1 MKGKNK
7 NEQNDDTGD
16 DLRGY
21 GGVCR
26 ERCGR
31 RQIDYVL
38 GKRSAERTK
47 NPSAYP
53 QTSDAKFP
61 ANLTVHVGGK
71 VALKR
76 ALPDD
81 PADHRGILSWLA
93 QPRKGYLRD
102 AGSYGYLVE
111 VKIPPEAVKEG
122 KATIRLES
130 NAGLAVYGPR
140 FGRYPLGPFVSK

>member
-31 RQIDYVL
+31 RQIDYVV

-53 QTSDAKFP
+53 QTSDEKFP
-61 ANLTVHVGGK
+61 ANLTVRVGGK

-76 ALPDD
+76 VLPDD
-81 PADHRGILSWLA
+81 PADHRCG
-93 QPRKGYLRD
+93 
-102 AGSYGYLVE
+102 
-111 VKIPPEAVKEG
+111 
-122 KATIRLES
+122 
-130 NAGLAVYGPR
+130 
-140 FGRYPLGPFVSK
+140 PLGDRALPYGGRDSGPLGDRALPGGVVGPPRRGGRWAHVARMCEDWLDPYAKWMPNILGTDWR